1 MFYLTNF
8 NYIKIK
14 IEVLISKL
22 VVSIK
27 RMRILV
33 FDTETT
39 GLPKERNPSIYQTQQ
54 WPFIIQ
60 LSYIVY
66 DTETNELVI
75 LVNDYINI
83 AFDTQISKES
93 QEVHNITREMLNG
106 GVTIKEA
113 LHKFNEYAKQCD
125 LIVGHN
131 VSFDKR
137 MIMVEGVRNKIK
149 MEVGQTYC
157 TMRNS
162 TEICKIEKINPEGET
177 YFKFPTLSELHFHLF
192 KKIPKNTHNA
202 LIDILICLRCFCK
215 IENNKDITRI
225 NREVRTLMR
234 EAY

>member
-1 MFYLTNF
+1 MEFVNF
-8 NYIKIK
+8 IIKIK

-27 RMRILV
+27 TMRILV

-54 WPFIIQ
+54 WPFVIQ
-60 LSYIVY
+60 LSYVVY
-66 DTETNELVI
+66 DSELNEVVI

-83 AFDTQISKES
+83 AYDTQISKES
-93 QEVHNITREMLNG
+93 QQVHNITREMLNEG
-106 GVTIKEA
+106 ITIKEA
-113 LHKFNEYAKQCD
+113 LHKFNEYSKHCD

-137 MIMVEGVRNKIK
+137 MVIVEGIRNKIN
-149 MEVGQTYC
+149 MEMGETYC

-162 TEICKIEKINPEGET
+162 TEICKIEKINPEGEK
-177 YFKFPTLSELHFHLF
+177 YFKFPSLSELHFHLF

-202 LIDILICLRCFCK
+202 LIDILICLRCYCK
-215 IENNKDITRI
+215 IELKKDITRI
-225 NREVRTLMR
+225 NREVRTWMR